1 MNVAWCYCS
10 PLCSVFLSFFL
21 TSVALQSP
29 SPLSA
34 SDRHPLQPAQQARE
48 EQEALSLITIVGL
61 NTQLAVT
68 MSSYST
74 MGFAASC
81 STMITETREEPTLG
95 ATSGV
100 DFDIDADRA
109 RKRRRHSSYQPR
121 SWSMERENVQVL
133 VDRFLADLGRRLEM
147 VDQYGHSKI
156 DEGMKFAYDTL
167 RDVHESCLHV
177 GGEVVDAGKRRAKVL
192 VETVESH
199 YRGALARKET
209 MEQKVQEGVKICEG
223 MLADFEKRAYDV
235 RSAGFAATA
244 HDMLDSGIAYAD
256 SAASKAAEI
265 VSEGADAARRA
276 KEKMSIKIE
285 EAVTQ
290 ARKHGLITYEHLPEP
305 WRVNPHIL
313 KGYRFSETKLDCI
326 RSCFR
331 LSNEAFNIWSHA
343 IGLVIVLAIAFYVY
357 PATPAFT
364 SATNFDIFI
373 AGCFFFAACKCLV
386 CSTMW
391 HTMNSISNQNLME
404 RFACVDYTG
413 ISLLV
418 AASIM
423 TTEYTAFYCEPWS
436 RYLYLGTTLILGIA
450 GTILPWH
457 PTFNRADMNWA
468 RVGFY
473 VTLAATGFVPV
484 LQLTL
489 QRGWD
494 ETAYFYA
501 PITKSIF
508 VYLAGAI
515 LYAGKV
521 PERFLPGWF
530 DYVGGS
536 HNIWH
541 LAVLGG
547 ILFHYS
553 AMQRFFSEAFRRAE
567 IACSVY

>member
-1 MNVAWCYCS
+1 M
-10 PLCSVFLSFFL
+10 
-21 TSVALQSP
+21 
-29 SPLSA
+29 SA
-34 SDRHPLQPAQQARE
+34 
-48 EQEALSLITIVGL
+48 
-61 NTQLAVT
+61 
-68 MSSYST
+68 YST
-74 MGFAASC
+74 MGGFT
-81 STMITETREEPTLG
+81 STCTESHEEPL
-95 ATSGV
+95 
-100 DFDIDADRA
+100 
-109 RKRRRHSSYQPR
+109 RRRHSSYNPR
-121 SWSMERENVQVL
+121 SWSVERENVQVL

-147 VDQYGHSKI
+147 METYGHLKI
-156 DEGMKFAYDTL
+156 DEGMKYAYDTL
-167 RDVHESCLHV
+167 HDVHESCMHA
-177 GGEVVDAGKRRAKVL
+177 GEGVMDAGRRRAKVL
-192 VETVESH
+192 VDTVDEH

-209 MEQKVQEGVKICEG
+209 MEQKVKEGVKMCEAI
-223 MLADFEKRAYDV
+223 MTDFEKRAYALQ
-235 RSAGFAATA
+235 RHGLTATA
-244 HDMLDSGIAYAD
+244 HDMLDSSIAYAD
-256 SAASKAAEI
+256 NAANKAASM
-265 VSEGADAARRA
+265 VHEGADAARRA
-276 KEKMSIKIE
+276 KERLRIKIE
-285 EAVTQ
+285 EAVQ
-290 ARKHGLITYEHLPEP
+290 HARKHGLITYEHLPEP

-313 KGYRFSETKLDCI
+313 SGYRFSETKIDCI
-326 RSCFR
+326 RSCFWI
-331 LSNEAFNIWSHA
+331 SNEAFNIWSHA
-343 IGLVIVLAIAFYVY
+343 IGLIIVLALAFYVY

-391 HTMNSISNQNLME
+391 HTMSSISNQTLME

-436 RYLYLGTTLILGIA
+436 RWTYLTTTFVLGAA

-457 PTFNRADMNWA
+457 PTFNRADMSWA

-473 VTLAATGFVPV
+473 VSLAATGFFPV
-484 LQLTL
+484 LQLTYE
-489 QRGWD
+489 RGWN

-501 PITKSIF
+501 PITKSVS

-530 DYVGGS
+530 DYVGAS

-541 LAVLGG
+541 IAVLGG

-553 AMQRFFSEAFRRAE
+553 AMQSFFTEAFRRAAE
-567 IACSVY
+567 IDCSVY

>member
-1 MNVAWCYCS
+1 MAPPSTSAIAHLHPKGIITARNALLKHHPPGAASYRFLLFPAAVCPS
-10 PLCSVFLSFFL
+10 SVP
-21 TSVALQSP
+21 TV
-29 SPLSA
+29 
-34 SDRHPLQPAQQARE
+34 
-48 EQEALSLITIVGL
+48 
-61 NTQLAVT
+61 

-74 MGFAASC
+74 MGFTSC
-81 STMITETREEPTLG
+81 TTTLTESREEPTLG
-95 ATSGV
+95 ATSGA

-121 SWSMERENVQVL
+121 AWSSERENVQLL
-133 VDRFLADLGRRLEM
+133 VDRFVVDLGRRLEM
-147 VDQYGHSKI
+147 VEDYGHLKI
-156 DEGMKFAYDTL
+156 DEGMRFAYDTL
-167 RDVHESCLHV
+167 YDVHESCINV
-177 GGEVVDAGKRRAKVL
+177 GGEVMDAGRRRARVL
-192 VETVESH
+192 VETVEAH
-199 YRGALARKET
+199 YKGALARKET
-209 MEQKVQEGVKICEG
+209 LEQKVQEGVKMCES
-223 MLADFEKRAYDV
+223 MLGDFEKRAYHV
-235 RSAGFAATA
+235 RNAGFAATA
-244 HDMLDSGIAYAD
+244 HDMLDTGIAYAD
-256 SAASKAAEI
+256 NAASKAAEI

-276 KEKMSIKIE
+276 KEKLKTKIE
-285 EAVTQ
+285 EAVVQ
-290 ARKHGLITYEHLPEP
+290 ARQHGLITYEALPEP

-313 KGYRFSETKLDCI
+313 KGYRFSENKLDCI

-331 LSNEAFNIWSHA
+331 VSNELFNIWSHA

-386 CSTMW
+386 CSCVW
-391 HTMNSISNQNLME
+391 HAMCSISNQTLME

-418 AASIM
+418 AASII
-423 TTEYTAFYCEPWS
+423 TTEYTAFYCEPTS
-436 RYLYLGTTLILGIA
+436 RWVYLGTTLALGVA

-457 PTFNRADMNWA
+457 PTFNRSDMAWA

-473 VTLAATGFVPV
+473 VTLAMTGFVPIF
-484 LQLTL
+484 QLTL

-501 PITKSIF
+501 PITKSIL
-508 VYLAGAI
+508 VYFLGA
-515 LYAGKV
+515 LMYAAKI
-521 PERFLPGWF
+521 PERFLPGAF
-530 DYVGGS
+530 DYVGCS

-553 AMQRFFSEAFRRAE
+553 AMQRFFGEAFRRAE
-567 IACSVY
+567 IECSVY